1 MVEYMITCD
10 LPEVLTEEFMDLIP
24 EQREEVN
31 NLFQAGIFTGYTLA
45 LDRSKLWIT
54 LLGKDEEQVM
64 EVLARLPLMPYFRVE
79 IYPLAFHNAARVV
92 LPALSLN

>member
-1 MVEYMITCD
+1 MVTCD
-10 LPEVLTEEFMDLIP
+10 LPEELTEEFMNLIP
-24 EQREEVN
+24 EQRQEVN
-31 NLFQAGIFTGYTLA
+31 KLFQNGVFTSYTLA

-54 LLGKDEEQVM
+54 LFQEDEEKVM
-64 EVLARLPLMPYFRVE
+64 EILAQLPLMPYFRVE